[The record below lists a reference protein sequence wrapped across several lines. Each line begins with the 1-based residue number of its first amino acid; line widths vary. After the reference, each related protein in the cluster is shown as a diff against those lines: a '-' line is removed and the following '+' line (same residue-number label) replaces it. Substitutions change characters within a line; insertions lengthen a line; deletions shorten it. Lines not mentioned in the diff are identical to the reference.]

1 VNAQADVAPID
12 NLTCPA
18 VAVEIA
24 PDLPADAGNTI
35 DVSDADYQQHVA
47 ETVATALV
55 FWRGHFNASAG
66 GTQ

>member
-1 VNAQADVAPID
+1 MAPLD

-24 PDLPADAGNTI
+24 PYLATGASNTI
-35 DVSDADYQQHVA
+35 DVSDPDYEQHVA

-55 FWRGHFNASAG
+55 FWRGHQNVAVSGPSSGVAP
-66 GTQ
+66 